1 MARLLS
7 IAAPANGSGKTSLI
21 VTLLRANPGVFTALK
36 ASTVYRDGRHCP
48 RTGSGCAC
56 RRLEGDYT
64 VITDPGVI
72 GQPGTDTGRMK
83 EAGAV
88 RTLWSL
94 ARPGSHAELWS
105 HLSRAVLGDHEPVL
119 CEGTGI
125 IDLARPESI
134 VMVVRPGPSRDRW
147 KAGTWSLME
156 RASLVVVNAAPGEA
170 PGETVPARDLAGEIR
185 ARTATPVIVEDVTR
199 PLDLWRS
206 STLRDLCARLA
217 PVRPGS

>member
-1 MARLLS
+1 MARILS

-21 VTLLRANPGVFTALK
+21 VTLLRANPGLFTALK

-56 RRLEGDYT
+56 RRLQGDYT

-72 GQPGTDTGRMK
+72 GQPGTDTGRMQ
-83 EAGAV
+83 EAGAL

-105 HLSRAVLGDHEPVL
+105 HLSGALLGEDEPVL

-125 IDLARPESI
+125 IDRAHPESI

-147 KAGTWSLME
+147 KSGTWSLME
-156 RASLVVVNAAPGEA
+156 RASLVVVNESAGRPAGESGA
-170 PGETVPARDLAGEIR
+170 TRDLAGEIR
-185 ARTATPVIVEDVTR
+185 ARTATPVVVEDVTR
-199 PLDLWRS
+199 PLDRWES
-206 STLRDLCARLA
+206 SSLRDLCARFA
-217 PVRPGS
+217 PVRPGP